1 MLSNRGAECKKI
13 VTYEKACRTFNKIKT
28 FAKKL
33 QPYETKLNNHQIQ
46 KLRQHHKEDNRS
58 KRKTYLTKT
67 RLLLAPWRLAELL
80 GLRK

>member
-33 QPYETKLNNHQIQ
+33 QPYETKFNNHQIQ
-46 KLRQHHKEDNRS
+46 KIRQHHKEDNRS